1 MEYQQL
7 RSRRQI
13 NPKESKPPVD
23 GKVKGSFFTYQRLCE
38 NSLATWWRN
47 VFLMSNV
54 ALNIEKLDTEPEL
67 VPIIF
72 LASNIVLIW
81 ATYSYYINLNDIIE
95 SANERGVTLSYNWS
109 WIAFGIIFVILHGY
123 FTVKL
128 FISI

>member
-23 GKVKGSFFTYQRLCE
+23 GKIKGSFFTYQRLCE

-54 ALNIEKLDTEPEL
+54 ALNIEKLGTEPEL
-67 VPIIF
+67 VPILF
-72 LASNIVLIW
+72 LGVPILVQRPFVKN
-81 ATYSYYINLNDIIE
+81 SYPFSRAFFKALFRVFY
-95 SANERGVTLSYNWS
+95 AFFKGSYT
-109 WIAFGIIFVILHGY
+109 F
-123 FTVKL
+123 
-128 FISI
+128 